1 MNFETLETERLFLRK
16 LSPKDFAYVFANYSK
31 ADIMTFFGFQSEEE
45 YQTAKLKSD
54 KGYATYNRSIAFFQL
69 IDKTTNSVIGACGFH
84 NWYFDHR
91 RAEIGYNMFTD
102 DFKGNG
108 FMSEALEK
116 IIDYGF
122 TKMNLHRI
130 EALVGTQNVPSLKLM
145 EKFHFT
151 KEGIL
156 KEHYFIN
163 DKFEDSVIFSRL
175 VSDK

>member
-1 MNFETLETERLFLRK
+1 MNFETLETERLILRK
-16 LSPKDFAYVFANYSK
+16 LSPDDFTYVFTHYSK
-31 ADIMTFFGFQSEEE
+31 VEIMSFFGFETEEE
-45 YQTAKLKSD
+45 FQAAKLKSE
-54 KGYATYNRSIAFFQL
+54 KGYATHNRSIAYFQL
-69 IDKTTNSVIGACGFH
+69 IEKSTNKVIGASGFH

-91 RAEIGYNMFTD
+91 RAEIGYNMKND
-102 DFKGNG
+102 SFKNQG

-130 EALVGTQNVPSLKLM
+130 EALVGTQNIPSLKLM